1 MRRIALLT
9 LLLAG
14 GFVFLTS
21 RAEWTTGVAEKLGI
35 KKAVE
40 PIATVANDRIWNGP
54 SVGQAASRLSDDEN
68 NNIQIYKM
76 AADATVHITST
87 QMVRDFFYRAY
98 SREAGSGSGFVIN
111 DKGHILTNYHVIKGS
126 SKLSVTTAKGDK
138 YTAQVLDR
146 DPTND
151 LALIQITPRKKLAI
165 LRLGDSDSLQ
175 VGQKVLA
182 IGNPFGLDQTLTTG
196 IVSALGRSIQDEGG
210 SRLEGLV
217 QTDAAINPGNS
228 GGPLLNSS
236 GDVIGINTAI
246 LGVSGGNVGIGFAMP
261 IARAR
266 RMLDDYAAG
275 RGYRPPARIG
285 VDVLPVWGDLA
296 EALELPAE
304 GGLLVQDVQ
313 RGSAAAAAGLR
324 GGNREVVIGGV
335 PVLIGG
341 DLIMEVD
348 GKPIDRQDAIPRAL
362 SRKRAGD
369 TLDLTIYRAGRKSKL
384 SITLQAQPGSEQ
396 NL

>member
-14 GFVFLTS
+14 GFIFITS
-21 RAEWTTGVAEKLGI
+21 RAEWTTGVAERLGLG
-35 KKAVE
+35 KAVQ
-40 PIATVANDRIWNGP
+40 PIANVANDRIWSGP

-76 AADATVHITST
+76 ASNATVHITST
-87 QMVRDFFYRAY
+87 QIARDFFYRPFA
-98 SREAGSGSGFVIN
+98 REAGSGSGFVIN
-111 DKGHILTNYHVIKGS
+111 DKGHILTNYHVIKQS
-126 SKLSVTTAKGDK
+126 AKLSVTMADGAK
-138 YTAQVLDR
+138 YVAEVLDR
-146 DPTND
+146 DPAND
-151 LALIQITPRKKLAI
+151 LALIQIKPRKKLAV
-165 LRLGDSDSLQ
+165 LRLGDSDGLL

-196 IVSALGRSIQDEGG
+196 IVSALGRSIQDETG
-210 SRLEGLV
+210 SKLEGLV

-266 RMLDDYAAG
+266 RMLDDYSAG
-275 RGYRPPARIG
+275 RGYKPPARLG
-285 VDVLPVWGDLA
+285 VNVLPVWGDLA

-304 GGLLVQDVQ
+304 GGLLVQEVQ
-313 RGSAAAAAGLR
+313 RGSAAATAGLR

-348 GKPIDRQDAIPRAL
+348 GKPVDRQDAIPRAL
-362 SRKRAGD
+362 SRMRAGD
-369 TLDLTIYRAGRKSKL
+369 TLDLLVFRGGRKVKVSV
-384 SITLQAQPGSEQ
+384 TLVPQANAEE

>member
-9 LLLAG
+9 LLLAA
-14 GFVFLTS
+14 GFIFLTS
-21 RAEWTTGVAEKLGI
+21 RAEWTAGLAQRLGI
-35 KKAVE
+35 QKAVQ
-40 PIATVANDRIWNGP
+40 PLATVANNGIWSGP
-54 SVGQAASRLSDDEN
+54 SVGQAASRLGEDEN

-76 AADATVHITST
+76 AANATVHITST
-87 QMVRDFFYRAY
+87 QIVRDFFYRPFA
-98 SREAGSGSGFVIN
+98 REAGSGSGFLIN
-111 DKGHILTNYHVIKGS
+111 DKGQILTNYHVIKQS
-126 SKLSVTTAKGDK
+126 AKLSVALADGATYVAE
-138 YTAQVLDR
+138 VLDR
-146 DPTND
+146 DPIND
-151 LALIQITPRKKLAI
+151 LALIQIKPRKKLGA

-196 IVSALGRSIQDEGG
+196 IVSALGRGIQDETGG
-210 SRLEGLV
+210 KLEGLI

-275 RGYRPPARIG
+275 RGYKPPARLG
-285 VDVLPVWGDLA
+285 VNVVPVWGELA

-313 RGSAAAAAGLR
+313 RGSAAAASGLK
-324 GGNREVVIGGV
+324 GGSREVVIGGGA
-335 PVLIGG
+335 VLIGG

-348 GKPIDRQDAIPRAL
+348 GKPVDRQDAIPRAL

-369 TLDLTIYRAGRKSKL
+369 ALDITVFRAGRKVKL
-384 SITLQAQPGSEQ
+384 SVTLLPQAGGEQ
-396 NL
+396 TL